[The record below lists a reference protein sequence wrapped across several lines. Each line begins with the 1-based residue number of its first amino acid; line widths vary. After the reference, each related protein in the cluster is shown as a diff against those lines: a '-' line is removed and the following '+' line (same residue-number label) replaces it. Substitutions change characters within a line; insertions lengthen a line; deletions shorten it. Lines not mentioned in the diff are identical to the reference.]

1 MSITESMSSPLF
13 LIIGGVLAVLLV
25 FAIVKRAIRLLFWTV
40 VICLILVCLG
50 VVLWSDLLDWFENL
64 RKTVE

>member
-1 MSITESMSSPLF
+1 MSSPLL
-13 LIIGGVLAVLLV
+13 LIIGGVLAVLLI

-50 VVLWSDLLDWFENL
+50 VVLWSDLLAWLENL